1 MAKTQKGS
9 LVLLK
14 IGNGGSPSESFT
26 TIGGMRTTQLNVNR
40 QPVNDGDV
48 ESGAWRSL
56 MSGAGAASV
65 RIRGAGLFADDAAQD
80 TLLTKALNGAGANY
94 RFCFANGDILS
105 GAFIVTAYERS
116 GSMSDAEG
124 FTVTLESAGAPSFT
138 SA

>member
-9 LVLLK
+9 LMLLK

-26 TIGGMRTTQLNVNR
+26 TIGGMRTTQLNINR

-48 ESGAWRSL
+48 ESGVWRSL

-80 TLLTKALNGAGANY
+80 TLLAKALNGASANY
-94 RFCFANGDILS
+94 QFWFANGDRLT
-105 GAFIVTAYERS
+105 GAFIITAYERS
-116 GSMSDAEG
+116 GSMNDAEG
-124 FTVTLESAGAPSFT
+124 FTVTLESAGAPSFI
-138 SA
+138 SS